1 MRVVATGGAT
11 GGPPTAAER
20 GGGITLAGRG
30 VPLDIGGVIQGAVG
44 GATLGSSTLLPG
56 GGGGGGTGAV
66 E

>member
-1 MRVVATGGAT
+1 M
-11 GGPPTAAER
+11 
-20 GGGITLAGRG
+20 TLAGRG

-44 GATLGSSTLLPG
+44 GATPGSSTLLPG